1 MGELQLETDY
11 HQVIFLE
18 AHIEGTWW
26 QMLYFWLKM
35 LNFWKNC
42 FIFRKKLILPAT
54 ERFAF
59 SFSTNGVIEKI

>member
-1 MGELQLETDY
+1 MRIVRNIKVNVELMGELELKTDY

-35 LNFWKNC
+35 LYFWKNC
-42 FIFRKKLILPAT
+42 FIFRKK
-54 ERFAF
+54 AF
-59 SFSTNGVIEKI
+59 SSSY